1 MQASTLLTGLMALAI
16 AGTAGATSSAVP
28 ADADRTESPRFEI
41 AGGEQNH
48 EVFPL
53 KSTEVSASV
62 SGVIA
67 DVTVTQSYSNTG
79 QSPIEAVYVFPAS
92 TRAAVHG
99 VEMRIGERI
108 IRSKVEEKQQARKTY
123 AKAKRE
129 NKTTSLLEQERPNVF
144 RMKVANILPGDEVRV
159 TLHYSEKLT
168 ANERIY
174 EFVYPTVVGPRYTG
188 KDAGKES
195 WTGNPYLAEGSP
207 SPATFAI
214 RVDLNAGLPLQSLGS
229 PSHDPAIDF
238 HDKDRA
244 TVSLAADPG
253 DRDFVLRYRLAG
265 DRVASGLLLHRG
277 EEENF
282 FLLNLEPP
290 VRVKPEQVP
299 ARDYLFVIDVSG
311 SMNGF
316 PLDTTKSLMRDLLG
330 SLRPGDTFNVLF
342 FAGGSRVLAEEPL
355 AATTANLDQAIHLID
370 SSHGGGGTELLPAL
384 ERALAM
390 PGDPDTSRSII
401 VVTDGYV
408 SIESEAFELVT
419 RELGSANLFAFG
431 IGSSVN
437 RHLVEGLA
445 HTGRGE
451 PFFVLGPAEAAKTAR
466 RFREYVS
473 APVLTNIEV
482 RHEGFDALA
491 VQPAGVPDVFADRP
505 IELIG
510 KWKGEPRGTIVI
522 TGTSGDG
529 RYEARIDVAEA
540 AAKGMDNPSLRPL
553 WARDKVRELNHRIEV
568 SGSDQKELA
577 GAITELGLKYEL
589 LTRYTSFVGVDET
602 PREVLAKLR
611 KVQQPLPLPHGV
623 SELAVGE
630 GQTLISTG
638 GGGIAG
644 SAPEP
649 GVISLLLLSLTAA
662 LARRKRP

>member
-1 MQASTLLTGLMALAI
+1 MQASTIITGVLALAI
-16 AGTAGATSSAVP
+16 MGP
-28 ADADRTESPRFEI
+28 AAAASDADQGDRTGSPRFEL

-53 KSTEVSASV
+53 KSTEVRASV

-99 VEMRIGERI
+99 VEMRIGERV
-108 IRSKVEEKQQARKTY
+108 IRARIQEKQ
-123 AKAKRE
+123 KAKQTYEKARSE
-129 NKTTSLLEQERPNVF
+129 NRTASLLEQERPNVF
-144 RMKVANILPGDEVRV
+144 RMSVANILPGDEVVV

-168 ANERIY
+168 ATDRIY

-188 KDAGKES
+188 RDAGKES
-195 WTGNPYLAEGSP
+195 WTGNPYLAEGLP

-214 RVDLNAGLPLQSLGS
+214 RVDLNAGLPLQSLAS
-229 PSHDPAIDF
+229 PSHQPAIDF
-238 HDKDRA
+238 HGRDRA
-244 TVSLAADPG
+244 TVRLDEDTTTG
-253 DRDFVLRYRLAG
+253 DRDFVLRYRLAE
-265 DRVASGLLLHRG
+265 DRVATGLLLHQG
-277 EEENF
+277 EDENF

-290 VRVKPEQVP
+290 ARVKPEQVP

-330 SLRPGDTFNVLF
+330 SLRPTDTFNVLF
-342 FAGGSRVLAEEPL
+342 FAGGNRVLAERPL
-355 AATTANLDQAIHLID
+355 PANRSNLDLATNMID
-370 SSHGGGGTELLPAL
+370 SSHGGGGTELMPAL

-390 PGDPDTSRSII
+390 PGDPDTSRSIV

-408 SIESEAFELVT
+408 SIEREAFELVA
-419 RELGSANLFAFG
+419 RELGRANLFAFG

-451 PFFVLGPAEAAKTAR
+451 PFFVLDPGEAAATAR
-466 RFREYVS
+466 RFRDYIS

-482 RHEGFDALA
+482 RYEGFDTHG
-491 VQPAGVPDVFADRP
+491 VQPAAVADVFADRP

-510 KWKGEPRGTIVI
+510 KWTGKPAGTIVV

-529 RYEARIDVAEA
+529 PYEARIDVAA
-540 AAKGMDNPSLRPL
+540 AAANGTANPPLRPL
-553 WARDKVRELNHRIEV
+553 WAREKVRDLSHQAATGGRNH
-568 SGSDQKELA
+568 QELA
-577 GAITELGLKYEL
+577 ASITRLGLKYEL
-589 LTRYTSFVGVDET
+589 LTNHTSFVGVDET

-611 KVQQPLPLPHGV
+611 KVQQPLPLPQGV

-630 GQTLISTG
+630 GQVLISTG
-638 GGGIAG
+638 GGGVAG

-649 GVISLLLLSLTAA
+649 GVISLLLLSLSAG
-662 LARRKRP
+662 LLRRKRP